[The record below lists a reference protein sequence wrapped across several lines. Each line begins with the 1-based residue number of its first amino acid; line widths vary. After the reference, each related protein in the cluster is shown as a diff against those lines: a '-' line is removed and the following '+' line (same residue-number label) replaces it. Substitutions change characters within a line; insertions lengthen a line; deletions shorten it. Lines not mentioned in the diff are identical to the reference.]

1 MDKEKKSNKKLN
13 YDEIKE
19 NHHRVNKVKPFVHK

>member
-1 MDKEKKSNKKLN
+1 MLSYAITTALN